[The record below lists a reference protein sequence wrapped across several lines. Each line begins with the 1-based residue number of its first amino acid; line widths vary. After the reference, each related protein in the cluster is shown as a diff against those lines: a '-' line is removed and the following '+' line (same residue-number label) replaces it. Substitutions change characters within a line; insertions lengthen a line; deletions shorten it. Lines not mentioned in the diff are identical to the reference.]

1 MNIEPGTRERRSRGR
16 ESEEKGRSSPKIKEK
31 GHAGP
36 TALRPSIGSR
46 SQSKSSEF
54 WKQMFAF
61 VKNVLECCRMLVAC
75 QMAPL
80 DVMGDVIPAS
90 FLKARVPCL
99 SRLSPLLLLAE
110 ETEGI

>member
-31 GHAGP
+31 GQAGP
-36 TALRPSIGSR
+36 TALRHSVGSR

-61 VKNVLECCRMLVAC
+61 VKNVLKCCRMLVAC

-99 SRLSPLLLLAE
+99 SRLFPLLLLAE

>member
-31 GHAGP
+31 GQAGP
-36 TALRPSIGSR
+36 AALRPSVGSR

-54 WKQMFAF
+54 RKQMFAF
-61 VKNVLECCRMLVAC
+61 VKNVLECCRMLVTC

-80 DVMGDVIPAS
+80 DVTGDVIPAS

-99 SRLSPLLLLAE
+99 SSLFPLLLLAE